1 MQYFGGVIVPIQAL
15 KNEFEIELTHECN
28 WNCPYCAIHVHS
40 LPFITVEELKT
51 KILSVPNGI
60 PVTLS
65 GGEPGLVS
73 SDVISWVINT
83 LKNKNCI
90 CFLNTNGLFIKKY
103 PELLHNFKQI
113 IYHCSENLNCDD
125 NIINVEHS
133 DVRYMII
140 VNDDNY
146 HKLEL
151 FLKTHPNITFD
162 IVKATYDG
170 KNTGVGL
177 SCKNRNER
185 IIKFSNRMTK
195 QSFIRMFKEKEFER
209 VTYL

>member
-1 MQYFGGVIVPIQAL
+1 MPIQAL

-51 KILSVPNGI
+51 KILSVPDGV

-103 PELLHNFKQI
+103 PELLHNFK
-113 IYHCSENLNCDD
+113 
-125 NIINVEHS
+125 
-133 DVRYMII
+133 
-140 VNDDNY
+140 
-146 HKLEL
+146 
-151 FLKTHPNITFD
+151 
-162 IVKATYDG
+162 
-170 KNTGVGL
+170 
-177 SCKNRNER
+177 
-185 IIKFSNRMTK
+185 
-195 QSFIRMFKEKEFER
+195 
-209 VTYL
+209 